1 MTSYARPRWRGMVSN
16 PLPNPLLTLEGH
28 LTAVLRTI
36 EPQLDSLFQRAVDG
50 SWVEMWMYESVEES
64 IDAMSDLLAKIKN
77 LPPFIKWA
85 MEFEG
90 DANGA
95 WFE

>member
-1 MTSYARPRWRGMVSN
+1 MGVSCQRDMATS
-16 PLPNPLLTLEGH
+16 PLPNPLLTLEGY
-28 LTAVLRTI
+28 LTALLRTI
-36 EPQLDSLFQRAVDG
+36 EPQLDFLFQRAVDG
-50 SWVEMWMYESVEES
+50 SWAEMWMYESVEES
-64 IDAMSDLLAKIKN
+64 IDALSDLLAKIKN

-90 DANGA
+90 DANGV

>member
-1 MTSYARPRWRGMVSN
+1 MVSN
-16 PLPNPLLTLEGH
+16 PSPNPLLTLEGYI
-28 LTAVLRTI
+28 TAVLRTI

-64 IDAMSDLLAKIKN
+64 IAAMSDLLAKIKN
-77 LPPFIKWA
+77 LPPFMQWA

>member
-1 MTSYARPRWRGMVSN
+1 MENQFA
-16 PLPNPLLTLEGH
+16 NPLLTFEGY
-28 LTAVLRTI
+28 LTALLRTI

-64 IDAMSDLLAKIKN
+64 IDAMSELLAKIKN

-90 DANGA
+90 DANGV

>member
-1 MTSYARPRWRGMVSN
+1 MERELT
-16 PLPNPLLTLEGH
+16 NPLLTVEGY

-64 IDAMSDLLAKIKN
+64 IDVMAELLVKIKN
-77 LPPFIKWA
+77 LPPFIHWA
-85 MEFEG
+85 IEFDG
-90 DANGA
+90 DASGR